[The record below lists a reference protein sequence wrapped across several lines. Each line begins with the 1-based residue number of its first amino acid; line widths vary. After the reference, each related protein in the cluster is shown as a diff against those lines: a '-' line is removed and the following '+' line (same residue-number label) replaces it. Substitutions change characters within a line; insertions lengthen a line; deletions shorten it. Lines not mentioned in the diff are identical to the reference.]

1 MNQADKQEI
10 RTNLLFAFAPAL
22 ADAIAQNHWDAVKIA
37 KAYQAAIDV
46 LVPPD
51 EPKEGTK

>member
-1 MNQADKQEI
+1 MNQADKQDI

-37 KAYQAAIDV
+37 KAFQTAIDV
-46 LVPPD
+46 LAPL
-51 EPKEGTK
+51 ESTEETK

>member
-1 MNQADKQEI
+1 MNEADKQEI

-37 KAYQAAIDV
+37 NAFQTAIDV
-46 LVPPD
+46 LVPL
-51 EPKEGTK
+51 ESTE